1 MEWSHETLSVDSGAK
16 LRLYSSAPDTA
27 PKAVLQ
33 INHGMAEHAG
43 RYERL
48 AAHLRRAGYAAYAHD
63 HRGHG
68 FTTAPETAMGMF
80 GPSHGWDAVISD
92 VAAVNAEIG
101 KRYKDIPVVCFGHS
115 MGAIIAL
122 NYTLKHPQSIAG
134 AAIWNSGV
142 ETGLLGMVF
151 GVILKLH
158 RMFKGSDVPS
168 ALARQA
174 TFETWNKQFA
184 PNRTDCDWLSRDEIE
199 VDKYVEDPL
208 CGFPISGGLWLDLL
222 QGINFAARDKNLAP
236 LPQSLPIHLL
246 AGGDD
251 PCSERGK
258 AVANLHG
265 RLKKSGLQDL
275 SLEILPDTRHES
287 LNEINRDQT
296 TASFIDWLDHR
307 FA

>member
-1 MEWSHETLSVDSGAK
+1 MVWSHEILPTNSGAQ
-16 LRLYSSAPDTA
+16 LRLYSSLPDRL

-43 RYERL
+43 RYERF
-48 AAHLRRAGYAAYAHD
+48 ATYLRQAGYATYAHD

-68 FTTAPETAMGMF
+68 FTTSPGTTMGMF
-80 GPSHGWDAVISD
+80 AKSNGWDAVISD
-92 VAAVNAEIG
+92 VAAVNAEIN
-101 KRYKDIPVVCFGHS
+101 KRHENMPVVCFGHS

-122 NYTLKHPQSIAG
+122 NHILNHPKSIAG

-142 ETGLLGMVF
+142 ETGLLGIVF
-151 GVILKLH
+151 GAILRLH

-168 ALARQA
+168 VMAHQA
-174 TFETWNKQFA
+174 TFETWNKQFS
-184 PNRTDCDWLSRDEIE
+184 PNRTDCDWLSRDEAE
-199 VDKYVEDPL
+199 VDKYVNDPL

-222 QGINFAARDKNLAP
+222 QGIYFAANDKNLA
-236 LPQSLPIHLL
+236 SLPKSLPMHLL
-246 AGGDD
+246 AGGAD
-251 PCSERGK
+251 PCSEFGK
-258 AVANLHG
+258 ALANLHA
-265 RLKKSGLQDL
+265 RLKQSGLQDL

-296 TASFIDWLDHR
+296 TASFIDWLDCH